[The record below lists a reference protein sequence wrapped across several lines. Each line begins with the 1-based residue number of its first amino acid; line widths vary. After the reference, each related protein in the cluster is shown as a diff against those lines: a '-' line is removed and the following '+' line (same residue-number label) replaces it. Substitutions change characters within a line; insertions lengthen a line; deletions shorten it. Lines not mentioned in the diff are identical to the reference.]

1 MLQPLLKLN
10 ISQRIQLWPSSIAHR
25 SHLERFILFLRDQFM
40 RVAGFRG
47 SSAYRQTDLEDTW
60 MKHGQM

>member
-1 MLQPLLKLN
+1 LVKLD
-10 ISQRIQLWPSSIAHR
+10 ISQRIQLRPSSIAHR

-47 SSAYRQTDLEDTW
+47 SFAYRRMDLEDTL